1 MSLGAGFHCNRSQ
14 PTFVWKEGACS
25 WPACWPHSLSGLH
38 RLPWLWEGCGE
49 TSAFS
54 LQNRAKQPKGSHGQL
69 RACSVQL
76 LQAAFQSVGSLLRQQ
91 LWTKTVP
98 GFKYLKPLGRQRQP
112 QPHHHIGVSNMQPCA
127 PFVPKLGYGMVRVKQ
142 RPIVSSPVQS
152 HSELPG
158 EQQRLFQVPRSDTV
172 RQRSAQTHLHFFFSS
187 NKAFTC
193 WSCFWTSSNP
203 RSRSSL
209 LTIC

>member
-98 GFKYLKPLGRQRQP
+98 GFKYLKPLMWYIITLYLV
-112 QPHHHIGVSNMQPCA
+112 H
-127 PFVPKLGYGMVRVKQ
+127 
-142 RPIVSSPVQS
+142 
-152 HSELPG
+152 
-158 EQQRLFQVPRSDTV
+158 
-172 RQRSAQTHLHFFFSS
+172 
-187 NKAFTC
+187 NKC
-193 WSCFWTSSNP
+193 H
-203 RSRSSL
+203 SL
-209 LTIC
+209 LIWLLVLLCQFLECFGALKFITDMATVTFGLINFSIMSQLEWEAIRY